1 MEDKFACRVIEL
13 PLLCSPLTLPP
24 CLSSP
29 SLPPRSHLSLPP
41 ATHSRG
47 LWCRDHKGGLNLGP
61 LGGTPC
67 KTPRPGHAPCV
78 MSIPSTPDSL
88 EPRSLARLI
97 HLVMTASHWNHSQL
111 DNIGVWVMSPARAE
125 GVKREPE
132 VGGGELVV
140 IPVIPSPTPVPY
152 DAALP

>member
-1 MEDKFACRVIEL
+1 
-13 PLLCSPLTLPP
+13 
-24 CLSSP
+24 
-29 SLPPRSHLSLPP
+29 
-41 ATHSRG
+41 
-47 LWCRDHKGGLNLGP
+47 
-61 LGGTPC
+61 
-67 KTPRPGHAPCV
+67 

-140 IPVIPSPTPVPY
+140 ISVIPSPTPVPY